1 MRRALKVFAF
11 DPSHGRHLGN
21 HLTVQVPFESEL
33 KPGPIGQRIAVID
46 YDATNQCYYEPV
58 DLNDPQVLL
67 TQGLDPN
74 DADPK
79 FHQQMVYAV
88 AWETVS
94 LFERAIGRPIR
105 WRFAR
110 DHAENPQERDHL
122 RIFPHGMQE
131 ANAYYDR
138 SQGAL
143 MFGYFAHEDD
153 VKAGLASP
161 RHVFTC
167 ASHDIVAHET
177 AHALLDVF
185 RPEYLFSTNPDVGAF
200 HEAFADIVA
209 LFQHFSVKDALLDT
223 IQRTGGI
230 LHRRDLGADAPV
242 GADGPIIAGE
252 IAGINPL
259 IQLARE
265 FGRAQGA
272 RQELRS
278 ALSTPPK
285 PDLLPQLMEPHAR
298 GSILVAAVF
307 DAFFSIFLRRTRDLI
322 RLARSLGGVG
332 PAGDL
337 HPDLANRLAG
347 DASKIAG
354 HFTRLC
360 VRALDYCP
368 VADLT
373 FGDYLRA
380 IVTADMETFPEDE
393 FGYRDAIIQAF
404 TARGIRPDGVT
415 SFSEHALRWP
425 TLEPLSRRHA
435 LDTLEIGKLQ
445 LEVELLRESGGR
457 NSVAARRARARRQVA
472 VYKFAAARRRILGLT
487 RAPVRVGAVA
497 RSLREHQDGIP
508 RPEYILCLHQQ
519 QEITEKEHGM
529 SFRVR
534 GGSTVIVAH
543 DGTLRYVISKPTDDK
558 QRIIAQQEW
567 LMTRLESDPR
577 FEYASSAELE
587 SLWTQKQKINF
598 AALHRGY

>member
-21 HLTVQVPFESEL
+21 HLTVQVPYEPGLE
-33 KPGPIGQRIAVID
+33 PGPIGQRIAVID
-46 YDATNQCYYEPV
+46 YDGSNKCYYEPV
-58 DLNDPQVLL
+58 DLNDPSVLL

-94 LFERAIGRPIR
+94 LFERAIGRSIR

-110 DHAENPQERDHL
+110 ASGDSPKERAHL
-122 RIFPHGMQE
+122 RIFPHAMQE

-138 SQGAL
+138 AQGAL

-153 VKAGLASP
+153 VKAGLPSP

-185 RPEYLFSTNPDVGAF
+185 RPEYLYSTNADIGAF

-209 LFQHFSVKDALLDT
+209 LFQHFSVKEALLDT
-223 IQRTGGI
+223 LQRTGGL
-230 LHRRDLGADAPV
+230 LHRRELESDAP
-242 GADGPIIAGE
+242 AGPSGPMITGEVAGL
-252 IAGINPL
+252 NPL

-265 FGRAQGA
+265 FGRSRGS
-272 RQELRS
+272 REELRS

-285 PDLLPQLMEPHAR
+285 PDLLAQLMEPHAR

-307 DAFFSIFLRRTRDLI
+307 DAFFSVFLRRTRDLM
-322 RLARSLGGVG
+322 RFARS
-332 PAGDL
+332 AGLAGQTVDL
-337 HPDLANRLAG
+337 HPDLANRLAVE
-347 DASKIAG
+347 ASKVAG

-380 IVTADMETFPEDE
+380 IVTADIEAFPDDQ

-404 TARGIRPDGVT
+404 TARGIRPEGVT
-415 SFSEHALRWP
+415 SFSEQSLCLPKVRELP
-425 TLEPLSRRHA
+425 PRHA
-435 LDTLEIGKLQ
+435 LDTLALGKIQLQ
-445 LEVELLRESGGR
+445 IDLQRERSTDSR
-457 NSVAARRARARRQVA
+457 TVKKARQGRQVMVHRYA
-472 VYKFAAARRRILGLT
+472 SSRLGILGLA
-487 RAPVRVGAVA
+487 RAKVRVGAVA
-497 RSLREHQDGIP
+497 RSMREHQDGIP
-508 RPEYILCLHQQ
+508 RPQYILCLHQQ
-519 QEITEKEHGM
+519 QEIAAADGM
-529 SFRVR
+529 RLKVR
-534 GGSTVIVAH
+534 GGSTVIAAH
-543 DGTLRYVISKPTDDK
+543 DGTLQYVIAKSIKDK
-558 QRIIAQQEW
+558 ARIEAQKEW
-567 LMTRLESDPR
+567 LMLRLEADPR
-577 FEYASSAELE
+577 FEYASRAELAA
-587 SLWTQKQKINF
+587 LWQSRQKLDF
-598 AALHRGY
+598 AMLHRGY